1 VGRARRL
8 NGIQARFDLSNWE
21 MLVSLKELLFN
32 AMPLWDAD
40 LYLQFGQE
48 RTQAALD
55 LAARIELERPC
66 RIVDLG
72 CGPGNSTAVLRARW
86 PEAEITGLDRSAE
99 MLAEARR
106 AWPDGRWIEGDIAD
120 WSAAEP
126 CDLLFSNAA
135 LQWVHGHALLIPHL
149 LEQVAPG
156 GALAVQVPMHF
167 DSPLHRRMR
176 ELALDARW
184 RERMGPAFNALV
196 RERPEFYYDL
206 LAPRSARL
214 RIWETEY
221 VQPMD
226 SPAAIL
232 DFIRGTGLRP
242 YLEAL
247 ADDTERALY
256 FELLA
261 DAVAH
266 DYPPR
271 PNGKV
276 LFPFRRLFFIAYR

>member
-1 VGRARRL
+1 
-8 NGIQARFDLSNWE
+8 
-21 MLVSLKELLFN
+21 
-32 AMPLWDAD
+32 MPLWDAN
-40 LYLQFGQE
+40 LYLRFGQE
-48 RTQAALD
+48 RTQAAVDLVSHVELD
-55 LAARIELERPC
+55 WPRC
-66 RIVDLG
+66 IVDLG

-86 PEAEITGLDRSAE
+86 PEAQITGVDQSAE

-106 AWPDGRWIEGDIAD
+106 GWPDGRWSEADIAT

-126 CDLLFSNAA
+126 CDLVFSNAA

-149 LEQVAPG
+149 LQQVAPG
-156 GALAVQVPMHF
+156 GALAVQVPLHF

-184 RERMGPAFNALV
+184 RERMGRALNALV

-206 LAPRSARL
+206 LAPRCARL
-214 RIWETEY
+214 RLWETEY
-221 VQPMD
+221 IQPME

-247 ADDTERALY
+247 ADGTERDLY
-256 FELLA
+256 MSLLA

-266 DYPPR
+266 DYPAR
-271 PNGKV
+271 PDGKA
-276 LFPFRRLFFIAYR
+276 LFPFRRLFIIAYR

>member
-1 VGRARRL
+1 MDSSIQM
-8 NGIQARFDLSNWE
+8 IQAAKGSETSNLRFLCRDIDDLDF
-21 MLVSLKELLFN
+21 VKGF
-32 AMPLWDAD
+32 DV
-40 LYLQFGQE
+40 
-48 RTQAALD
+48 
-55 LAARIELERPC
+55 I
-66 RIVDLG
+66 
-72 CGPGNSTAVLRARW
+72 
-86 PEAEITGLDRSAE
+86 
-99 MLAEARR
+99 
-106 AWPDGRWIEGDIAD
+106 
-120 WSAAEP
+120 
-126 CDLLFSNAA
+126 FSNAA

-256 FELLA
+256 LELLA

>member
-1 VGRARRL
+1 
-8 NGIQARFDLSNWE
+8 
-21 MLVSLKELLFN
+21 
-32 AMPLWDAD
+32 MPRWDAN
-40 LYLQFGQE
+40 LYLRFGQE
-48 RTQAALD
+48 RTQAAVD
-55 LAARIELERPC
+55 LVAHTELERPC

-86 PEAEITGLDRSAE
+86 PEAEITGVDQSAE

-106 AWPDGRWIEGDIAD
+106 GWSDGRWIEGDIAAWRAD
-120 WSAAEP
+120 EP
-126 CDLLFSNAA
+126 CDLVFSNAA
-135 LQWVHGHALLIPHL
+135 LQWVHGHAQLIPHL
-149 LEQVAPG
+149 VAQVAPS

-176 ELALDARW
+176 ELALEARW
-184 RERMGPAFNALV
+184 RERMGRALNAVV

-206 LAPRSARL
+206 LAPRCTRL
-214 RIWETEY
+214 RLWETEY
-221 VQPMD
+221 IQPME
-226 SPAAIL
+226 SPGAIL
-232 DFIRGTGLRP
+232 EFIRGTGLRP

-247 ADDTERALY
+247 ADDTERDLY
-256 FELLA
+256 IGLLA

-271 PNGKV
+271 PDGKV